1 MQDQGRPAVNR
12 LHHKPVKPLFA
23 CSVDSSGGGG
33 IVRRHK
39 RPLVAV
45 PVPCSQS
52 PCCSMQCCAAAA
64 RHYVIGAFSAFIYL
78 FVFTSLHHSTPSPVH
93 PPPLGHYHLCP
104 SYRPLTLYR
113 YKWFIFIFQI
123 KFFHHCAVADCSAL
137 CSSRQLL
144 RRQVMPS
151 TPHGHP
157 HPAPPYTALHLP
169 LLPLLVLLS
178 KNQLLFSLF
187 FHFFLILFLMFTITF
202 YCGPSASIFTSVA
215 AAASP
220 LVFPR
225 LQDIRRYCRYYSQLF
240 SSLCFLSFVMSLIPA
255 IGFVRCKS
263 L

>member
-1 MQDQGRPAVNR
+1 MQRRLQRRWRDRQTTQTPSGGRPRARLAVI
-12 LHHKPVKPLFA
+12 PLFHA
-23 CSVDSSGGGG
+23 MSCRSCPTLRH
-33 IVRRHK
+33 RRIFCLYL
-39 RPLVAV
+39 LV
-45 PVPCSQS
+45 C
-52 PCCSMQCCAAAA
+52 
-64 RHYVIGAFSAFIYL
+64 IY
-78 FVFTSLHHSTPSPVH
+78 FSTPPHPAPSP
-93 PPPLGHYHLCP
+93 PAALGHYHPCP

-123 KFFHHCAVADCSAL
+123 KYFHHCPVAACSAL
-137 CSSRQLL
+137 CYSRQLL

-157 HPAPPYTALHLP
+157 HPAPPYTALHLL

-187 FHFFLILFLMFTITF
+187 FFSFFLILFLVFTITF